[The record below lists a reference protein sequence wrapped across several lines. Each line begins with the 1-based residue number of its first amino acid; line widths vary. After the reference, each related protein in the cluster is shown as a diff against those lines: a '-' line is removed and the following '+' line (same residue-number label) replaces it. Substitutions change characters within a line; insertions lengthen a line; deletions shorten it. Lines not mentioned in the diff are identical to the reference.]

1 MPTAR
6 SRPWRVIVSAL
17 AGRRRKVRRF
27 FIGIVTLVLAI
38 QIGAPSASAD
48 PGRDTSGLNRDIPL
62 PPAMAAILAQ
72 KRQLATEFA
81 QVRSGL
87 ADRAAFETHFATF
100 LSSLGEDPSRAIGVA
115 KNSSALSG
123 GKLASL
129 LAYPTAMYLNV
140 TQDSQAT
147 NFYCGP
153 AAGYALLGF
162 LGPSTSAYSDQLS
175 LSQGSLATN
184 NYFETDYW
192 GETPLTGGLKA
203 FPVPQALNRWR
214 QGTDAGYYEAV
225 TWGAVN
231 TATFINDLQID
242 IYAGFPLLG
251 NVSEVNGS
259 PHLVGHPLDQNILH
273 WMAIYGYSSNGDN
286 TSYADSVAGTTFW
299 YWSGDV
305 PAYSGYTTSTLVT
318 SMLAGMGYVW

>member
-1 MPTAR
+1 MPTGR
-6 SRPWRVIVSAL
+6 SRLWQIIVSAHT
-17 AGRRRKVRRF
+17 ARRRNIRRF
-27 FIGIVTLVLAI
+27 FIVVVTLALAV
-38 QIGAPSASAD
+38 QVGAPSASAD

-81 QVRSGL
+81 HVRAGL
-87 ADRAAFETHFATF
+87 ADRAAFETHFAAF
-100 LSSLGEDPSRAIGVA
+100 LSSLNDDPSRSIGVA
-115 KNSSALSG
+115 TTSTTLGG
-123 GKLASL
+123 GKTASL
-129 LAYPTAMYLNV
+129 LAYPTAKYLNV
-140 TQDSQAT
+140 TESAQANT
-147 NFYCGP
+147 YYCGP

-162 LGPSTSAYSDQLS
+162 LGPSTSAYFDQLT
-175 LSQGSLATN
+175 LSQGSLATD
-184 NYFETDYW
+184 NYFETDRW
-192 GETPLTGGLKA
+192 GNTPLTSGLKA

-225 TWGAVN
+225 TWGSVN

-242 IYAGFPLLG
+242 IYAGYPLLG
-251 NVSEVNGS
+251 NANEVAGS
-259 PHLVGHPLDQNILH
+259 PHLVGHPTDQNIQH

-299 YWSGDV
+299 SWSGSV

-318 SMLAGMGYVW
+318 SMLAGMGYIW